1 MEVLHMRKVNL
12 TMKEQTKYEIVKR
25 FVDNKCTNYK
35 NLALQLNSSLKTAYN
50 LVSKYKL
57 NGKESFSHKNHNRK
71 PSTTYSDQFCNNI
84 ISIYE
89 KIDCDVNFR
98 HFRVI
103 LKRDYNINVSCN
115 FLYRLFEKLGFISP
129 KARKNTKTAYRQR
142 IKFKSANKQNL
153 TKSEQIIVANHLLDD
168 VDSHPRK
175 ERSKYFGEQIQM
187 NASIHL
193 WFGNFKST
201 LHAAIDDATGM
212 IVGAYFDTQETP
224 FGYYHITKQFLEKY
238 GIPTQILN
246 DNRTV
251 FNYQKHGKSSEERNT
266 FTQYGFMCHRLG
278 ICLTTSSIPQVKGR
292 IERLFQTLQSRL
304 VVELSLNN
312 INNIV
317 DTNCYLPQF
326 IDMFNNEFSL
336 PYNDTINAFEY
347 LQENQNINEFLTIV
361 SHRKVDNGC
370 TIKYNNSYYK
380 IYNQNGKPLNIKPK
394 SECLVVKTFDDK
406 YFVIFDSTQY
416 FMEKLETHRKDSIL
430 EPKIE
435 KEKKAYSPAWNH
447 PWRKAFYENYLKYY
461 RTNQQNNYAYNYE

>member
-1 MEVLHMRKVNL
+1 MVLFL
-12 TMKEQTKYEIVKR
+12 
-25 FVDNKCTNYK
+25 
-35 NLALQLNSSLKTAYN
+35 LK
-50 LVSKYKL
+50 L
-57 NGKESFSHKNHNRK
+57 E
-71 PSTTYSDQFCNNI
+71 
-84 ISIYE
+84 
-89 KIDCDVNFR
+89 
-98 HFRVI
+98 
-103 LKRDYNINVSCN
+103 
-115 FLYRLFEKLGFISP
+115 
-129 KARKNTKTAYRQR
+129 KNTKTAYRQR

-153 TKSEQIIVANHLLDD
+153 TKSEQIIVADHLLDD

-278 ICLTTSSIPQVKGR
+278 ICLSTSSIPQVKGR

-317 DTNCYLPQF
+317 DANCYLPQF

-336 PYNDTINAFEY
+336 PYNDTINAFEC

-380 IYNQNGKPLNIKPK
+380 IYNQKGKPLNIKPK
-394 SECLVVKTFDDK
+394 SE
-406 YFVIFDSTQY
+406 
-416 FMEKLETHRKDSIL
+416 
-430 EPKIE
+430 
-435 KEKKAYSPAWNH
+435 
-447 PWRKAFYENYLKYY
+447 
-461 RTNQQNNYAYNYE
+461 